1 MQYHVDRFY
10 AALEIL
16 AGDGNIKQRL
26 ISAYRDNLDDLDED
40 DMPQPVQA
48 AFAALRERLHRVTPL
63 NGEGAVCATVRKMSS
78 DEASRCAM
86 SLLSLYREMIAVPD
100 SRTSDVVALGGEAP
114 EPFIVKS
121 VG

>member
-1 MQYHVDRFY
+1 MQHHVDRFY
-10 AALEIL
+10 AALETL

-78 DEASRCAM
+78 DEASSCAV
-86 SLLSLYREMIAVPD
+86 SLLSLYREMIAIPEG
-100 SRTSDVVALGGEAP
+100 RGSDVVSLGGEAA

>member
-26 ISAYRDNLDDLDED
+26 ICAYRDNLDDLDED

-78 DEASRCAM
+78 DEASRCAV
-86 SLLSLYREMIAVPD
+86 SLLSLYREITVLRGV
-100 SRTSDVVALGGEAP
+100 RTSDVVSLGGEAP